1 MEIAA
6 THSAGLTLAPSSGRL
21 WAGRILTGVT
31 GLFLLMDAV
40 THLLRVPP
48 VVQAFARIGVPVSL
62 AVPIGALELVCLAA
76 YLLPR
81 TAALGAIL
89 LTGYLGGAVAIQLR
103 AGSPLFAEALFPVY
117 VGVLVW
123 GGLLLRRPGLRALLT
138 EPPGDAGRA

>member
-6 THSAGLTLAPSSGRL
+6 TQATSFAVSPSAGRL
-21 WAGRILTGVT
+21 WTGRIATGITGV
-31 GLFLLMDAV
+31 FLLLDTVM
-40 THLLRVPP
+40 HLANIAP
-48 VVQAFARIGVPVSL
+48 VQQASARLGLPLQLAPVIGVV
-62 AVPIGALELVCLAA
+62 ELVCLAA

-81 TAALGAIL
+81 TAVLGAIL

-123 GGLLLRRPGLRALLT
+123 GGLLLRRPKLIAALRQ
-138 EPPGDAGRA
+138 D

>member
-6 THSAGLTLAPSSGRL
+6 TQATSLAVSPSAGRL
-21 WAGRILTGVT
+21 WTGRIVTGVT
-31 GLFLLMDAV
+31 GLFLGMDTAL
-40 THLLRVPP
+40 HLANIAP
-48 VVQAFARIGVPVSL
+48 VQQASARLGLPLHLAPV
-62 AVPIGALELVCLAA
+62 IGAVELVCLAA

-81 TAALGAIL
+81 TAVLGAIL

-123 GGLLLRRPGLRALLT
+123 GGLLLRRPGLFAILRQ
-138 EPPGDAGRA
+138 D